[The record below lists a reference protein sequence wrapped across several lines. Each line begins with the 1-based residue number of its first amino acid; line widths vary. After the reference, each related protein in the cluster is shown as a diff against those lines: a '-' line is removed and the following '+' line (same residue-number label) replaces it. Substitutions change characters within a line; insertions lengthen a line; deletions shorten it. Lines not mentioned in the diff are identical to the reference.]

1 MNLPSRHNRDELNST
16 AEREFEVV
24 EWSHGKSVIRND
36 SVVVEEPMEIR
47 VLFGPASQRT
57 MRNVSITMR
66 TPGHDEEL
74 AIGFLVTE
82 GLLTDR
88 EQIEQVETRGV
99 DETGRETGNIVRVS
113 LRPEVKFDPTRL
125 QRHFFSTS
133 SCGVCGKAS
142 LEALAVQGLKALEND
157 SYCLPSRSIGMI
169 PAALR
174 RRQATFAK
182 TGGLHGTGLIDSNGQ
197 VVCTREDVGRHN
209 AVDKLV
215 GRYFL
220 DRKTPLSKYA
230 MIVSGRVSFE
240 IMQKALVASIPVIIA
255 VGAPSSLAIET
266 AQSYN
271 MTLIGFASDTRFN
284 IYSSPHRITKS

>member
-1 MNLPSRHNRDELNST
+1 MNLPVPKNRDERENE
-16 AEREFEVV
+16 AERQFEVV
-24 EWSHGKSVIRND
+24 EISRGKSITRSD

-47 VLFGPASQRT
+47 VVFGPAERRV

-88 EQIEQVETRGV
+88 EQVDQVETRGV
-99 DETGRETGNIVRVS
+99 DGTGQATGNIVRVS
-113 LRPEVKFDPTRL
+113 LRPEFEFDPARL

-142 LEALAVQGLKALEND
+142 LEALAVQGLNPVEND
-157 SYCLPSRSIGMI
+157 NYFLNSELICGI

-174 RRQATFAK
+174 DRQATFAN

-197 VVCTREDVGRHN
+197 LVCTREDVGRHN

-220 DRKTPLSKYA
+220 DRKTPLSQYA

-240 IMQKALVASIPVIIA
+240 IMQKALVASVPMIIA

-266 AQSYN
+266 ARTYN
-271 MTLIGFASDTRFN
+271 MTLIGFASETRFN
-284 IYSSPHRITKS
+284 IYSSPHRTISA